1 MLVFLVSGYAIGFM
15 SCVVLRVTEATVAME
30 KDGHLKE
37 ILESGPWKW
46 DWAVSLRYRPRICGT
61 ARLIHVLPLKQQRN
75 CIVI

>member
-37 ILESGPWKW
+37 ILESGPWKC
-46 DWAVSLRYRPRICGT
+46 DWAVSLRYRPWVCSI
-61 ARLIHVLPLKQQRN
+61 AHVTSVSSN
-75 CIVI
+75 